1 MAVYNPQD
9 YKPLEKG
16 QVFSGVLDFCI
27 KDASGDVVCFL
38 SDGSC
43 RVRYRPGKANI
54 ALVPRRRYVIREAEI
69 QYA

>member
-9 YKPLEKG
+9 YKPLGK

-27 KDASGDVVCFL
+27 KDAAGNVVCFL

-43 RVRYRPGKANI
+43 RVCYRPGKANI
-54 ALVPRRRYVIREAEI
+54 TLVPRRRYVIRNGEI